1 LRSYPVLTDSESR
14 EIIQNIDEGMDSE
27 TILMDRYFSNL
38 TNEIDI
44 KIEGR
49 KKARKMKYMK
59 YGEIYRLS

>member
-1 LRSYPVLTDSESR
+1 MRSYPVLTDSESR